1 MPKLSG
7 IVNTMPLT
15 ITYTLPLVGAILL
28 LLAVLYYYIT
38 QNRQRQLRTMQ
49 ERTTHQ
55 QQQLLQLQAKYFKL
69 LAEKEWLVREVHH
82 RVKNNLQLVIS
93 LLNMQTGYLKDEFS
107 RDAFGDIGSRIRAI
121 SLIHQRMY
129 QEENKMMVINMRDY
143 VTELVGCLE
152 HSLHKMGDVHFRLE
166 IAPIDLAVSQSVP
179 VGLILNEAITN
190 SVKYAFSA
198 QATPTILISMRQQ
211 DNDLISLTIAD
222 NGKGLPENF
231 SLEKNAF
238 MGLRLIKTLSDQL
251 DGDLRIQNDDGVLLT
266 LQFTRQ
272 AEGY

>member
-1 MPKLSG
+1 MSKLSG

-15 ITYTLPLVGAILL
+15 ITYTLPLVGIILL

-38 QNRQRQLRTMQ
+38 KDRHRQYRTMQ
-49 ERTTHQ
+49 EKMTQ
-55 QQQLLQLQAKYFKL
+55 QEQQLLQLQAKYFKL
-69 LAEKEWLVREVHH
+69 LAEKEWLMNEVHH
-82 RVKNNLQLVIS
+82 RVRNNLQLVIS

-129 QEENKMMVINMRDY
+129 QEENKMMVINMHDY
-143 VTELVGCLE
+143 VTELVGSLE
-152 HSLHKMGDVHFRLE
+152 PSLYKTGDVNFRLE

-198 QATPTILISMRQQ
+198 QARPTIVISMRQQ
-211 DNDLISLTIAD
+211 ENDLISLSIAD

-251 DGDLRIQNDDGVLLT
+251 DGDLRIQNDDGVRLT

-272 AEGY
+272 PEG